1 MKNLSCLLLGCVWLI
16 SLDGQTVTV
25 SESLSIRSDLGY
37 EIIGTL
43 QDNLLLFRDR
53 STLFEIQSYTSDL
66 ELGWTKELELDKRR
80 PQVLGLTSDEKTFTL
95 LYQKRHKGDLI
106 LKAHKYDAGA
116 NLLDS
121 VEVVNLGRPF
131 YTPEFQIALSEDR
144 QKMLIY
150 YFDQLRIV
158 HAKVFDAATMQL
170 QWQLQFEPTDMVLLR
185 DYRQAFVDNAGN
197 FYFVLERDNRKSKQE
212 FHHYN
217 IFHFGPTTGN
227 KLLTLTLPMDGMLT
241 YDVYFAPD
249 NLNGQL
255 VAGGLYSD
263 GNRGRAEGVF
273 YLRVDTKGQRQALE
287 FHPFDDV
294 FVADLVDRNPEK
306 NQKGLTQ
313 ASVREVVLRR
323 DGGLLL
329 IGERSREQERSS
341 GGARG
346 YSNSYGGRFV
356 MDYYYEDLFV
366 VSLHP
371 DGALHWKSVLHK
383 KQYSQDDNAI
393 YSSYLLAKTPSALR
407 LLFNDEIKQN
417 STVSEYV
424 VRGDGHADRNSVMS
438 TANQQLRLRFRDGVQ
453 VAANELIVPSERRTR
468 LKLVRVTY

>member
-1 MKNLSCLLLGCVWLI
+1 MNYLYTLLAFFAAMPLS
-16 SLDGQTVTV
+16 GQTVTV
-25 SESLSIRSDLGY
+25 SEPLSIRSDMGY

-53 STLFEIQSYTSDL
+53 STLFEIQSYTPNM

-80 PQVLGLTSDEKTFTL
+80 PMVLGLTSDEKTFTL
-95 LYQKRHKGDLI
+95 LYQKRYKGDLI

-121 VEVVNLGRPF
+121 VEVLNMGRPF
-131 YTPEFQIALSEDR
+131 YTPEFQVTLSEDR
-144 QKMLIY
+144 QKMLIF
-150 YFDQLRIV
+150 YFDQLRVV
-158 HAKVFDAATMQL
+158 HAKVFDVPSMKL

-185 DYRQAFVDNAGN
+185 DYRQSFVDNAGN

-212 FHHYN
+212 FHHFD
-217 IFHFGPTTGN
+217 IFRFGPDTGN
-227 KLLTLTLPMDGMLT
+227 KLVNLHLPMDGMLT

-249 NLNGQL
+249 NLNNQL

-273 YLRVDTKGQRQALE
+273 YLRVDNDGQRQALD

-306 NQKGLTQ
+306 TQKGLTQ
-313 ASVREVVLRR
+313 ANVREVVLRR
-323 DGGLLL
+323 DGGILL
-329 IGERSREQERSS
+329 IGERSREQERTS
-341 GGARG
+341 GAARG

-356 MDYYYEDLFV
+356 MDYFYEDLFV

-371 DGALHWKSVLHK
+371 DGNLHWKSVLHK

-393 YSSYLLAKTPSALR
+393 YSSYFLAKTPSALR

-417 STVSEYV
+417 NTVSEYV

-453 VAANELIVPSERRTR
+453 VSANELIVPSERRTR